1 MAKQGQHHN
10 DGNDPDVSRGPNNP
24 SKSQPITT
32 GTYKKPETYK
42 KQAIEHKDTTKQ
54 AQDHQPEWHQRTPR
68 KLSKKDR
75 VGDSGRSGSDSNADS
90 GTRGY

>member
-1 MAKQGQHHN
+1 MAKQGQHNN

-42 KQAIEHKDTTKQ
+42 KQAIEHKDTAKQ
-54 AQDHQPEWHQRTPR
+54 AQDHQPEWHQHTPR
-68 KLSKKDR
+68 NLSKKDR
-75 VGDSGRSGSDSNADS
+75 VGDSGRSASDSDEDRH
-90 GTRGY
+90 TRGY